1 MWFVNLFTQPGVAHS
16 VLLVSLV
23 IAAGL
28 ALSRIK
34 FGSVSLGVT
43 WVLFVGIVASHFG
56 LVIDE
61 TTSHFI
67 KEFGLILFI
76 YSIGMEVGPGFFSS
90 FREGGLSLNLLAT
103 SIILLGSLIAYG
115 IHLATGEDL
124 NAMIGVLYGAV
135 TNTPGLGA
143 AQQTYSD
150 MHDGASNA
158 IFAQGYAVAYPLGVV
173 GIILSIVVLR
183 YIFRTNIEKENDLHE
198 ANMQKPN
205 DGVIAAT
212 IEVCNEGVCG
222 KTISEVQTI
231 SSRRLVVTR
240 LMHSAD
246 GNVEMPSANTI
257 VRRGDRL
264 YVVAQPED
272 IDAIATLLGR
282 VLEDV
287 DYGKWNEG
295 HSGDLSST
303 RIVVTNA
310 AIQGRRLKDL
320 NIRQVFGVTVSRVKR
335 AGIDLVADPMLM
347 LNIGDRV
354 TVVGPADNLKRVEQL
369 LGNSVKRLDT
379 PSLFATFIGIAL
391 GVLLGSMPIFLPGM
405 PVPVKLGLA
414 GGPLIVSILLS
425 RFGPQLHL
433 VTYTTT
439 SVKLLMRE
447 MGISLFMAS
456 VGLSAG
462 VGFVD
467 TVMNGGLW
475 WVLYGFII
483 TFVPCVLVGMLARWL
498 FHRSYFT
505 IAGMISGS
513 MTDPPAL
520 AYSNSV
526 CGNDQASVAY
536 ATVYPLS
543 MFLRVLVAQVLVLM
557 AL

>member
-103 SIILLGSLIAYG
+103 GIILLGSLIAYG

-150 MHDGASNA
+150 IHDGASNA

-198 ANMQKPN
+198 ANVQKHN

-543 MFLRVLVAQVLVLM
+543 MFLRVLAAQVLVLM

>member
-1 MWFVNLFTQPGVAHS
+1 M
-16 VLLVSLV
+16 
-23 IAAGL
+23 
-28 ALSRIK
+28 
-34 FGSVSLGVT
+34 
-43 WVLFVGIVASHFG
+43 ASHFG

-103 SIILLGSLIAYG
+103 GIILLGSLIAYG

-150 MHDGASNA
+150 IHDGASNA

-198 ANMQKPN
+198 ANVQKHN

-222 KTISEVQTI
+222 KTISDVQTI

-295 HSGDLSST
+295 HRGDLSST

-543 MFLRVLVAQVLVLM
+543 MFLRVLAAQVLVLM

>member
-103 SIILLGSLIAYG
+103 GIILLGSLIAYG

-150 MHDGASNA
+150 IHDGASNA

-198 ANMQKPN
+198 ANVQKHN

-222 KTISEVQTI
+222 KTISDVQTI

-295 HSGDLSST
+295 HRGDLSST

-543 MFLRVLVAQVLVLM
+543 MFLRVLAAQVLVLM